1 MTMTEVNTRF
11 CVPIELM
18 EKYEAWGI
26 GSGDYT
32 NRDLDQLS
40 LMLTLRDIGFQ
51 SAQIE
56 QYMRLVNTGDSGPK
70 RLAMLNAKRLEVL
83 DQIHLKE
90 KQLDCLDFL
99 RYEITGSVPKKRRGM
114 R

>member
-1 MTMTEVNTRF
+1 MTMRDVNTRF
-11 CVPIELM
+11 CVPIDVM
-18 EKYEAWGI
+18 EKYEAWGF

-40 LMLTLRDIGFQ
+40 LMLTLQDIGFQ

-56 QYMRLVNTGDSGPK
+56 QYMRLMNTENSGSQ
-70 RLAMLNAKRLEVL
+70 RLIMLNTKRREML

-90 KQLDCLDFL
+90 KQLDRLDFL
-99 RYEITGSVPKKRRGM
+99 RYEITGPAPKKGRKS
-114 R
+114 